1 MIIAIQTITKMNT
14 EENVN
19 LFDFTNQP
27 ALTQVTYFPQR
38 LCVYCFKSF
47 RLRSNNVF

>member
-1 MIIAIQTITKMNT
+1 MNVQTITKMNN

-27 ALTQVTYFPQR
+27 ALSQVTYYP
-38 LCVYCFKSF
+38 LCLSVYYFKSF
-47 RLRSNNVF
+47 EIES